1 MSRLKDS
8 KNVYDNI
15 PIPDRLEET
24 VASAIEQAAARRK
37 EDHGVPD
44 QPVTEKWNR
53 KKWRRRVWE
62 PLRFTMCL
70 LTSIWQEAVIM
81 GI

>member
-24 VASAIEQAAARRK
+24 VASAIEAATRRK
-37 EDHGVPD
+37 EDHGPD
-44 QPVTEKWNR
+44 
-53 KKWRRRVWE
+53 
-62 PLRFTMCL
+62 
-70 LTSIWQEAVIM
+70 
-81 GI
+81 

>member
-37 EDHGVPD
+37 EENGVPD
-44 QPVTEKWNR
+44 QPAMDRRDR

-70 LTSIWQEAVIM
+70 LTSIWQEAVIT

>member
-53 KKWRRRVWE
+53 KNGEGGVKWYPAADWPRQ
-62 PLRFTMCL
+62 PC
-70 LTSIWQEAVIM
+70 
-81 GI
+81 

>member
-24 VASAIEQAAARRK
+24 VASAIAQAAAR
-37 EDHGVPD
+37 
-44 QPVTEKWNR
+44 
-53 KKWRRRVWE
+53 KKMAYR
-62 PLRFTMCL
+62 
-70 LTSIWQEAVIM
+70 TSRQWIAGTGKNGEGGAE
-81 GI
+81 

>member
-24 VASAIEQAAARRK
+24 VASAIEQAAAR
-37 EDHGVPD
+37 
-44 QPVTEKWNR
+44 EK
-53 KKWRRRVWE
+53 KKMVYW
-62 PLRFTMCL
+62 
-70 LTSIWQEAVIM
+70 TSRQWIAGTGKNGEGGAE
-81 GI
+81 

>member
-24 VASAIEQAAARRK
+24 VASAIEQPLRGRK
-37 EDHGVPD
+37 EDHGVGSAGDREMEPEKMEKAGVKWYPAAD
-44 QPVTEKWNR
+44 WRQP
-53 KKWRRRVWE
+53 
-62 PLRFTMCL
+62 C
-70 LTSIWQEAVIM
+70 
-81 GI
+81 

>member
-24 VASAIEQAAARRK
+24 SRQWIAGTGKNGEGGAE
-37 EDHGVPD
+37 
-44 QPVTEKWNR
+44 
-53 KKWRRRVWE
+53 
-62 PLRFTMCL
+62 
-70 LTSIWQEAVIM
+70 
-81 GI
+81 

>member
-1 MSRLKDS
+1 MSRLKES

-37 EDHGVPD
+37 E
-44 QPVTEKWNR
+44 EMAYR
-53 KKWRRRVWE
+53 
-62 PLRFTMCL
+62 
-70 LTSIWQEAVIM
+70 TSRQWIAGTGKNGEGGAE
-81 GI
+81 

>member
-15 PIPDRLEET
+15 PIQDRLEET

-37 EDHGVPD
+37 EDLEFGSEDMRHP
-44 QPVTEKWNR
+44 
-53 KKWRRRVWE
+53 
-62 PLRFTMCL
+62 
-70 LTSIWQEAVIM
+70 
-81 GI
+81 

>member
-24 VASAIEQAAARRK
+24 VASAIERAAARRK
-37 EDHGVPD
+37 EENGLSGP
-44 QPVTEKWNR
+44 
-53 KKWRRRVWE
+53 RR
-62 PLRFTMCL
+62 
-70 LTSIWQEAVIM
+70 A
-81 GI
+81 GA

>member
-44 QPVTEKWNR
+44 QPVTEKRNR
-53 KKWRRRVWE
+53 KRQMRQRLRKLSRRRSLGKKE
-62 PLRFTMCL
+62 
-70 LTSIWQEAVIM
+70 S
-81 GI
+81 